1 MTAPLYA
8 PTDRIHRLERL
19 LETNRVLSSTL
30 DLEPLLQTVVD
41 VASELTDSEVASLLL
56 YDPEIQQLRFAAS
69 PWFQKASLQ
78 SVIVPIDRSIAGQ
91 VFREKRP
98 IVVQEGSKEQR
109 LYREVGEQVGL
120 ATRSML
126 AVPLVFRERPI
137 GVLEALN
144 KRGGVHYTGE
154 DVSVLETLSA
164 QAAVAIEN
172 ARLLQQVQNQY
183 ERLASLDQMKG
194 DFIAIAS
201 HELRTPLGL
210 ILGHAAFLQDGATPD
225 VAEHLSVIIRGAE
238 RLKDILDELSRLT
251 HSDQGAAR
259 LNLQVFPV
267 KELLDELA
275 AKFAASAKEKY
286 ISLDTECKPGGLV
299 VEADRQKMQVALG
312 NLVDNAVGF
321 TDTGGHVLLAACE
334 EEPDAADRSGYV
346 SFEVVDD
353 GIGIPAAKLGKI
365 FERFYQVE
373 NHMTRRR
380 GGLGLGLSVCK
391 SMTELHHGRI
401 EVESVEGKGSRFCI
415 RLPARQPKNSG
426 NGQKP
431 H

>member
-1 MTAPLYA
+1 MTAPLYS

-69 PWFQKASLQ
+69 PWFQKTSLQ
-78 SVIVPIDRSIAGQ
+78 SMTVPIDRSIAGQ

-98 IVVQEGSKEQR
+98 VVVQEGSKDPR
-109 LYREVGEQVGL
+109 LYRSVGEQVGL

-144 KRGGVHYTGE
+144 KRGGVNYTGE
-154 DVSVLETLSA
+154 DVSILETLAA

-172 ARLLQQVQNQY
+172 SRLLSQVQTQY

-238 RLKDILDELSRLT
+238 RLKAILDELSRLT
-251 HSDQGAAR
+251 HSDQGVTR
-259 LNLQVFPV
+259 LSLQVFPV
-267 KELLDELA
+267 KELLEEVI
-275 AKFAASAKEKY
+275 AKFAAAAKEKY
-286 ISLDTECKPGGLV
+286 LSLDSECKPAGLV
-299 VEADRQKMQVALG
+299 VEGDRQKLQVALG
-312 NLVDNAVGF
+312 NLIDNAIAF
-321 TDTGGHVLLAACE
+321 TDTGGHILVAAGAQ
-334 EEPDAADRSGYV
+334 EPDTKERSGYV
-346 SFEVVDD
+346 DLEVVDD
-353 GIGIPAAKLGKI
+353 GIGIPAAKIGKI

-373 NHMTRRR
+373 NHMTRRK
-380 GGLGLGLSVCK
+380 GGLGLGLPVVK
-391 SMTELHHGRI
+391 SMAELHHGRV

-415 RLPARQPKNSG
+415 HLPARQPKTNG

>member
-1 MTAPLYA
+1 MTAPLYS

-69 PWFQKASLQ
+69 PWFQKTSLQ
-78 SVIVPIDRSIAGQ
+78 SMTVPLDRSIAGQ

-98 IVVQEGSKEQR
+98 IVVQEGNKDPR
-109 LYREVGEQVGL
+109 LYRSVGEQVGL

-126 AVPLVFRERPI
+126 AVPLVFHERPI

-154 DVSVLETLSA
+154 DVSVLETLAA

-172 ARLLQQVQNQY
+172 ARLLHQVQTQY

-201 HELRTPLGL
+201 HEFRTPLGL
-210 ILGHAAFLQDGATPD
+210 ILGHAAYLQDGATPD
-225 VAEHLSVIIRGAE
+225 VAEHLSVIIRAAE
-238 RLKDILDELSRLT
+238 RLKDILEELSRLT
-251 HSDQGAAR
+251 HSDQGVTR
-259 LNLQVFPV
+259 VNLQVFPV
-267 KELLDELA
+267 KEFLDEVTVKFKA
-275 AKFAASAKEKY
+275 AAKEKY
-286 ISLDTECKPGGLV
+286 LSLDTECRPGGLL
-299 VEADRQKMQVALG
+299 VEADRQKMQIALG
-312 NLVDNAVGF
+312 NLIDNAIGF
-321 TDTGGHVLLAACE
+321 TDTGGHVLVAAYP
-334 EEPDAADRSGYV
+334 EEPDASERAGYV
-346 SFEVVDD
+346 DLEVVDD
-353 GIGIPAAKLGKI
+353 GIGIPSAKIGKI

-373 NHMTRRR
+373 NHMTRHR
-380 GGLGLGLSVCK
+380 GGLGLGLSVSK
-391 SMTELHHGRI
+391 SMAELHHG
-401 EVESVEGKGSRFCI
+401 
-415 RLPARQPKNSG
+415 
-426 NGQKP
+426 
-431 H
+431 

>member
-1 MTAPLYA
+1 MAKGATRPAGAAGSQFFVVTATDAQLPPDYA
-8 PTDRIHRLERL
+8 VLGGVVAGPPGRAGDRPARRPGVG
-19 LETNRVLSSTL
+19 R
-30 DLEPLLQTVVD
+30 
-41 VASELTDSEVASLLL
+41 
-56 YDPEIQQLRFAAS
+56 
-69 PWFQKASLQ
+69 
-78 SVIVPIDRSIAGQ
+78 RS
-91 VFREKRP
+91 
-98 IVVQEGSKEQR
+98 
-109 LYREVGEQVGL
+109 EQVGL

-144 KRGGVHYTGE
+144 KRGGVNYTGE
-154 DVSVLETLSA
+154 DVSILETLAA

-172 ARLLQQVQNQY
+172 SRLLSQVQTQY

-238 RLKDILDELSRLT
+238 RLKAILDELSRLT
-251 HSDQGAAR
+251 HSDQGETR
-259 LNLQVFPV
+259 LSLQVFPV
-267 KELLDELA
+267 KELLEEVVVKYA
-275 AKFAASAKEKY
+275 QAAKEKY
-286 ISLDTECKPGGLV
+286 LSLDSECKPAGLV
-299 VEADRQKMQVALG
+299 VEGDRQKLQVALG
-312 NLVDNAVGF
+312 NLIDNAIAF
-321 TDTGGHVLLAACE
+321 TDTGGHILVAAGAL
-334 EEPDAADRSGYV
+334 EPDAKERSGYV
-346 SFEVVDD
+346 DLEVVDD
-353 GIGIPAAKLGKI
+353 GIGIPAAKMGKI

-373 NHMTRRR
+373 NHMTRRK
-380 GGLGLGLSVCK
+380 GGLGLGLPVVK
-391 SMTELHHGRI
+391 SMAELHHGTV

-415 RLPARQPKNSG
+415 RLPARQPKTNG

>member
-1 MTAPLYA
+1 
-8 PTDRIHRLERL
+8 LERL

-69 PWFQKASLQ
+69 PWFQKTSLQ
-78 SVIVPIDRSIAGQ
+78 SMTVPIDRSIAGQ

-98 IVVQEGSKEQR
+98 IVVQEGGKDSR
-109 LYREVGEQVGL
+109 LYRLVGEQVGL

-154 DVSVLETLSA
+154 DVSVLETLAA

-172 ARLLQQVQNQY
+172 ARLLQQVQSQY

-210 ILGHAAFLQDGATPD
+210 ILGHAAYLQDGATPD

-238 RLKDILDELSRLT
+238 RLKDILEELSRLT
-251 HSDQGAAR
+251 HTDQGVTR
-259 LNLQVFPV
+259 LNLQVFPA
-267 KELLDELA
+267 KELLDEVASKFSA
-275 AKFAASAKEKY
+275 AAKEKY
-286 ISLDTECKPGGLV
+286 LSLETESKPGGLM

-312 NLVDNAVGF
+312 NLVDNAIGF
-321 TDTGGHVLLAACE
+321 TDTGGHILLAASAE
-334 EEPDAADRSGYV
+334 KPDGAELSGYV
-346 SFEVVDD
+346 DLEVVDD
-353 GIGIPAAKLGKI
+353 GIGIPPAKIGKI

-380 GGLGLGLSVCK
+380 GGLGLGLSVSK

-415 RLPARQPKNSG
+415 RLPARQPKNPG